1 LTLGTNS
8 QVVLGQNISVNVG
21 PRPITVGSSDKAFSN
36 PAAVQVGKAMEVVTL
51 VFYLAYPC
59 IPDDDGRAALVA
71 VYQVCV
77 QLLLYCLMD
86 FHMLYHTVDKAGQA
100 LYDATFVPVTRKP
113 GDVDPDLYI
122 VPGAANFWYWG
133 LIVPLVLES
142 TGEAL
147 LDTSKHN

>member
-1 LTLGTNS
+1 
-8 QVVLGQNISVNVG
+8 
-21 PRPITVGSSDKAFSN
+21 
-36 PAAVQVGKAMEVVTL
+36 
-51 VFYLAYPC
+51 
-59 IPDDDGRAALVA
+59 
-71 VYQVCV
+71 
-77 QLLLYCLMD
+77 MD